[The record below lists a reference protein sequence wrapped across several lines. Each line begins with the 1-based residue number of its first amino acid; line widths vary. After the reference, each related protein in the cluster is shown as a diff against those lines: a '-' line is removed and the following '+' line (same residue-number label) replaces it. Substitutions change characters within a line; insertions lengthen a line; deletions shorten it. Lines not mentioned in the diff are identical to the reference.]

1 MYSSERLK
9 RAYNFI
15 KDREEYIGKV
25 RKEFVSLSKR
35 LPSLL
40 LSNGM
45 MLTVLYLEKR
55 KGEEGS
61 EKAESLILDYLRESL
76 SSAGLLNEYEGS
88 LLDYLFER
96 SPEEVSLMLDES
108 LLAAEALKLL
118 VEAKYGEVKGA

>member
-15 KDREEYIGKV
+15 KDNEEKIEKV
-25 RKEFVSLSKR
+25 KKEFVSLSKR

-45 MLTVLYLEKR
+45 MLTILYLEKR
-55 KGEEGS
+55 KKDEGS
-61 EKAESLILDYLRESL
+61 AESLILDYLRNSL
-76 SSAGLLNEYEGS
+76 KSADLLEGDS
-88 LLDYLFER
+88 ENLLDYIFGKE
-96 SPEEVSLMLDES
+96 PEYVSLMLDES

-118 VEAKYGEVKGA
+118 VEARYGEVKGA